1 MKSKEETVK
10 KLVPIAY
17 KNLASGVMLTLMEVL
32 SFQNFVCYTIRL
44 RTFLL
49 PNRDIAPEKISL
61 VAKVGM
67 GGKIKNE
74 MVGSGT
80 SEWQR

>member
-17 KNLASGVMLTLMEVL
+17 KNLASGVMLILMEVL

-49 PNRDIAPEKISL
+49 PKRDLHQRRSL
-61 VAKVGM
+61 R
-67 GGKIKNE
+67 
-74 MVGSGT
+74 
-80 SEWQR
+80 WLR